1 MKFKTGSKLELVVG
15 CDIEVVVGDIETG
28 HRLRRVGC
36 ISVGAVDCGV
46 EAENSDGGCE
56 CAIGGDMELGA
67 GRGGIGRLR
76 CLGGLGGR

>member
-1 MKFKTGSKLELVVG
+1 MKVKTGCRLELVVG
-15 CDIEVVVGDIETG
+15 CDIEVVVGDLETG

-46 EAENSDGGCE
+46 EAENSVGGCE
-56 CAIGGDMELGA
+56 CAIGVDMELGA